1 VGGKDSS
8 DLSASEWKIMKI
20 VWQLKRGAA
29 RDIYTIAGQQHGW
42 AAGTVK
48 TFLRRLVDKGYL
60 KTTQVG
66 NAYLYEP
73 RRSALGS
80 LRRAADELLSYAAD
94 GTVAP
99 LLAHMIRRSRLRP
112 EDVAEL
118 QSLLDS
124 QVPDTPSSTNEDTV

>member
-1 VGGKDSS
+1 
-8 DLSASEWKIMKI
+8 MKI
-20 VWQLKRGAA
+20 VWELKRGAA
-29 RDIYTIAGQQHGW
+29 RDIYTVAGERYGW
-42 AAGTVK
+42 AVGTVK

-60 KTTQVG
+60 RTTQVG

-73 RRSALGS
+73 RRSAISS
-80 LRRAADELLSYAAD
+80 LRRAADELMSHAID

-112 EDVAEL
+112 EDAAEL

-124 QVPDTPSSTNEDTV
+124 LSPAQEPASEEGEQSDTPPR